1 MPAGEEKVW
10 ETLSALDP
18 DDVCRR
24 TGASYDAAP
33 GLYALESFGREFHI
47 SPREKAIRCQSP
59 GDEAFLRK
67 CGFFFRLSAIGYLTA
82 AKDIAPSGRL
92 VNPGNMKSGQ
102 LFFRGSHILPLDR
115 VAEKYSTDKN
125 GFLARGRELGG
136 GTQGY
141 GDASVR
147 LLPLPRVPVVEIL
160 WVADDEFPARA
171 NLLFDS
177 SCEFQL
183 PIDVI
188 WAIAMLSI
196 LPML

>member
-10 ETLSALDP
+10 ETLAALDP

-24 TGASYDAAP
+24 TGASYDAVP
-33 GLYALESFGREFHI
+33 GLYALKSFGREFHI
-47 SPREKAIRCQSP
+47 SPREKEIRCQSP
-59 GDEAFLRK
+59 DCEAFLRK
-67 CGFFFRLSAIGYLTA
+67 FGFFFRLSAIGYLTA

-92 VNPGNMKSGQ
+92 VNPENMKSGQ
-102 LFFRGSHILPLDR
+102 LFFRGSHVLPLDR
-115 VAEKYSTDKN
+115 VAEKYAADRD

-171 NLLFDS
+171 DLLFDS
-177 SCEFQL
+177 TCELQL

-188 WAIAMLSI
+188 WSIAMLSI